1 MTDRKTIQSQD
12 VMKALKD
19 IELDQVMQLGVL
31 GKDGKRGGRIEREV
45 EVWES
50 EVRGKRRGYR
60 ERVKARDSGPGDT
73 TLGDTT
79 LGSTLDVGDHAGDEE
94 EHENKRARI
103 DADRLAENDGRE
115 GSTGIIE
122 QGTNRL
128 KLNVGRRKPEPDDEG
143 DAPNDDVEDEA
154 DSEDDDFE
162 SAEEEHEGDETQEVE
177 DSIDVDDDAS
187 TRRRNGALAPD
198 GRVEIDG
205 SDVESD

>member
-1 MTDRKTIQSQD
+1 
-12 VMKALKD
+12 MKALRE

-31 GKDGKRGGRIEREV
+31 GKDGKRGGRVEREV

-60 ERVKARDSGPGDT
+60 ERVKARESGAGDT

-79 LGSTLDVGDHAGDEE
+79 LGSALDVDDQAEHNE
-94 EHENKRARI
+94 EHEHKRPRI
-103 DADRLAENDGRE
+103 AAEHLAENE
-115 GSTGIIE
+115 SVAGSTGTIE

-128 KLNVGRRKPEPDDEG
+128 KLNVGRKKPETEDDGNEE
-143 DAPNDDVEDEA
+143 VEDDPE
-154 DSEDDDFE
+154 SEDEDFE
-162 SAEEEHEGDETQEVE
+162 SAEEEQEPEETQDVE
-177 DSIDVDDDAS
+177 DPIDVDEDAA

-205 SDVESD
+205 SDVDSD